1 MIIGGLYSFK
11 NGKEIIE
18 NNYAEELQEVITSV
32 NNIDAEKLKNKIS
45 QEKTMQGKILY
56 SPRALNKAF
65 KREFESRSWKNKKIY
80 CDYQEYNYY
89 AVEFTPQNISKSQK
103 PHREM
108 DFLKNRV
115 GVEVQFGKY
124 AFMAYNVCA
133 KMTIFHNLG
142 FIDVGIEIVPL
153 KQLADEMSTGVSYF
167 EQIVWDLEQR
177 GVADIDIPV
186 LVMGIAA

>member
-18 NNYAEELQEVITSV
+18 RNYASELQEVFAVINS
-32 NNIDAEKLKNKIS
+32 IDAQKLKNKVS
-45 QEKTMQGKILY
+45 EEKTMQGKMLY
-56 SPRALNKAF
+56 SPRGLNKAF
-65 KREFESRSWKNKKIY
+65 KLEFEQKNWKNKKIY
-80 CDYQEYNYY
+80 CDYSNYNYY
-89 AVEFTPQNISKSQK
+89 ATNFTPQALSGRQR

-108 DFLKNRV
+108 DFLKNHV
-115 GVEVQFGKY
+115 GVEVQFRKY

-142 FIDVGIEIVPL
+142 FINVGIEIVPL
-153 KQLADEMSTGVSYF
+153 KQLAYEMSTGVSYF

-186 LVMGIAA
+186 LVMGIAP